1 MHKRRNFW
9 RNFYLTACNR
19 KISCTFAPLKIAT
32 ITEAA
37 IKQWYLKM
45 KNKTF
50 FLTLATCLFITVLHP
65 QDAHIFTMNSA
76 IALAQEQSPDALIA
90 KNTFR
95 GQFWNYRSFQATKL
109 PQMSLSATTPIFNR
123 SIDGVQQPDGTV
135 KYMERQFLDT
145 YGSVNIKQQIGFTGG
160 EVSLSS
166 GLYRKDEI
174 YKDTTIVTYTSIPIV
189 NVGFK
194 QPLFQYNAY
203 KWAKQIEPIRYEEAR
218 RTYLESM
225 ERIAE
230 KSVTEFF
237 SLLSAQI
244 DLQIAQKNMA
254 AYDTLF
260 TLSKGRYQMGKIPET
275 DLLQIELQ
283 LLQATSNVENCKIN
297 YDNQLIKFKSFLRLQ
312 DKLPV
317 TLIPPQT
324 ESFILLDVEE
334 VLQKA
339 ISNSSTSLSL
349 QRRMIEAKSALDKSK
364 MEGRFDA
371 TLSASYGLAAT
382 GNILFDAYRGPK
394 DQQQVS
400 LGLSIPIYD
409 WGVARGKIKMAE
421 SNLELIQTQVEQEEL
436 DMMQDIYIKV
446 ARFNMQQQQITI
458 AAKSDTVA
466 QKSYTLTQQRYM
478 AGKEVTFLDINNAQV
493 QSDNALKNYYNVMM
507 NYWRSYYELRRL
519 TLFDWEHRKELY
531 FDERKLF

>member
-1 MHKRRNFW
+1 MQDDYQTMMLIMKHKIILSIIMVLLFS
-9 RNFYLTACNR
+9 TA
-19 KISCTFAPLKIAT
+19 
-32 ITEAA
+32 
-37 IKQWYLKM
+37 
-45 KNKTF
+45 
-50 FLTLATCLFITVLHP
+50 LHS
-65 QDAHIFTMNSA
+65 QNAHIFTMNSA

-109 PQMSLSATTPIFNR
+109 PQMSLSAWAPSYIREIKEFTQFDETTNTLTTKFYDLNTLGI
-123 SIDGVQQPDGTV
+123 S
-135 KYMERQFLDT
+135 
-145 YGSVNIKQQIGFTGG
+145 GSLNIRQQIGFSGG
-160 EVSLSS
+160 SVTLSS
-166 GLYRKDEI
+166 VLQRIGNIFTDTTEI
-174 YKDTTIVTYTSIPIV
+174 YYAANPII
-189 NVGFK
+189 NIGIT
-194 QPLFQYNAY
+194 QPLFKYNAY
-203 KWAKQIEPIRYEEAR
+203 KWAKQIEPMKYEEAR

-324 ESFILLDVEE
+324 ESYILLDVEE

-364 MEGRFDA
+364 MDGRFDA
-371 TLSASYGLAAT
+371 TLSASYGLNAT
-382 GNILFDAYRGPK
+382 KNILYDAYRYPK
-394 DQQQVS
+394 DRQEVI

-409 WGVARGKIKMAE
+409 WGVARGNIKMAE

-436 DMMQDIYIKV
+436 DLMQDIYIKV

-458 AAKSDTVA
+458 AAKSDTIA

-519 TLFDWEHRKELY
+519 TLFDWERRMELY
-531 FDERKLF
+531 FDERKLL